1 MDNFIPKLS
10 LFVDQP
16 LTLQPRPPACLLK
29 GLLLNGHQR
38 PTASAEEQ
46 GGAGRRGWTF
56 CALIV
61 ASRLLDAYCV
71 YQMLLS
77 ALYVHRLV

>member
-38 PTASAEEQ
+38 PTASAEER
-46 GGAGRRGWTF
+46 GGPGHGGWTC

-61 ASRLLDAYCV
+61 ASRLLGASCV
-71 YQMLLS
+71 YQMLLP
-77 ALYVHRLV
+77 ALYVHRLI